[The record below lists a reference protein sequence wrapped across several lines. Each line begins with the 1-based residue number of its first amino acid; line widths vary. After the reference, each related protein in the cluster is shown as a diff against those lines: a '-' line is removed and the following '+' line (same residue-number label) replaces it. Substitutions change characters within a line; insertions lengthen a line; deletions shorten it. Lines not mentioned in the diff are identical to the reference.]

1 MTLGEMINT
10 LRTARYERVE
20 IRDDYGN
27 EILTC
32 KTSGLSGWET
42 YKDCKVV
49 EWFPHGAPNKDATF
63 TVYVRYDAMKGG
75 AE

>member
-10 LRTARYERVE
+10 LRTVQYERIE

-32 KTSGLSGWET
+32 PASSNGVTPYAKYT
-42 YKDCKVV
+42 VI

-63 TVYVRYDAMKGG
+63 TVYVRYEDMKGG